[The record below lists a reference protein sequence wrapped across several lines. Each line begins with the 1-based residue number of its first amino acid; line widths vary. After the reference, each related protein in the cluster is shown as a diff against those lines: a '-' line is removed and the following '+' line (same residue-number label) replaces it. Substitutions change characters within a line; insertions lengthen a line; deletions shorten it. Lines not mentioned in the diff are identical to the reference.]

1 MSLVVELSE
10 KRLKYKSIHRE
21 SIMNKLSDVQGSQ
34 RDTERR
40 KYFSQLWECYTWAAI
55 IGFINDKRVPLS
67 GATDNAFKFSVIY
80 NNGGELADALI
91 LLSMSKSDKGYKA
104 LIDAD
109 EIIKVIEEYA
119 NGGFEIIQSLLRE
132 DEDYFNNPDTF
143 IEELLERKELNL
155 ENN

>member
-1 MSLVVELSE
+1 MNLVTELSD
-10 KRLKYKSIHRE
+10 KRLKYKVIHRK
-21 SIMNKLSDVQGSQ
+21 SIMDRLSDVQGSQ
-34 RDTERR
+34 SDTKSR

-55 IGFINDKRVPLS
+55 IGFINDKRVPLGS
-67 GATDNAFKFSVIY
+67 GSTDNAFKFSVIY

-91 LLSMSKSDKGYKA
+91 LLSMSKSNKGYKA

-132 DEDYFNNPDTF
+132 DEDYFNNPDAF

-155 ENN
+155 